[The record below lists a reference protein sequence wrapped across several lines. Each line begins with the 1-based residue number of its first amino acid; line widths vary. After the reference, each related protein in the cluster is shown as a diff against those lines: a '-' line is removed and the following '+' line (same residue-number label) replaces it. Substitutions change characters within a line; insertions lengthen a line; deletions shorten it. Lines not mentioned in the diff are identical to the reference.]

1 MLKAVKD
8 LGEYLTN
15 SEGLSEEAI
24 LTDSSKLSRTK
35 KMICVTFK
43 RENDTLIF
51 NNVHIED
58 FSQEKSNKILFRPF
72 RHGQYG
78 CFFNIDDC
86 SSEKR

>member
-8 LGEYLTN
+8 LGEYVVT

-35 KMICVTFK
+35 KLICVIFK
-43 RENDTLIF
+43 IENDTLIF

-58 FSQEKSNKILFRPF
+58 FDQEKQNKNPF
-72 RHGQYG
+72 
-78 CFFNIDDC
+78 
-86 SSEKR
+86 